1 MLADDIEL
9 AQNIHLGKLIPKQKA
24 IEISQKLNYDAVIQ
38 QRKVDNQL
46 EKQKEIEE
54 RRMQKYFKPQV
65 TESLQSFL
73 KLKEKGNI
81 ITRPKAA
88 RELNTIAENQNMT

>member
-54 RRMQKYFKPQV
+54 R
-65 TESLQSFL
+65 
-73 KLKEKGNI
+73 
-81 ITRPKAA
+81 
-88 RELNTIAENQNMT
+88 